1 MLVVVA
7 VASAVNTLVSFFDKL
22 TGRAQPTEE
31 SIKRLERFVL
41 RYSQSLRNQSF
52 DVKSYSLAQKMQKKS
67 DRVLDLLH
75 GWRLN

>member
-1 MLVVVA
+1 M
-7 VASAVNTLVSFFDKL
+7 SFFDKL

-41 RYSQSLRNQSF
+41 RYSQSLRSQSF

-67 DRVLDLLH
+67 DRVLDLLR